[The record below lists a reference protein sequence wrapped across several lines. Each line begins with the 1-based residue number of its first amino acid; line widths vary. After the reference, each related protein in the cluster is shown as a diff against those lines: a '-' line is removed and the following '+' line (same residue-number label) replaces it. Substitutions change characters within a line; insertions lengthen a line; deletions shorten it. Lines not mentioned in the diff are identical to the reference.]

1 MVEAWLQM
9 VEGDSGNAVIRELML
24 HAEFLKLL
32 AKREEESDLLEQ
44 KMDMLASLCKDDGN
58 VCFVSY
64 IANAKYS
71 LSLTSLATLHYFISK
86 TTFESN

>member
-1 MVEAWLQM
+1 M

-32 AKREEESDLLEQ
+32 AKREEESDLFEQ
-44 KMDMLASLCKDDGN
+44 KMDMFASFCQDAN
-58 VCFVSY
+58 VCFLSY

-71 LSLTSLATLHYFISK
+71 LNSLSLTVYITSLSK